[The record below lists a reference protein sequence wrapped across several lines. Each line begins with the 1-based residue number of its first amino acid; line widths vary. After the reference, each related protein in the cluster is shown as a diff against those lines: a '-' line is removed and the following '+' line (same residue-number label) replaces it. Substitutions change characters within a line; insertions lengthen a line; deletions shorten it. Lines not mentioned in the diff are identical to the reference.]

1 MTRPVATGARLEV
14 TADLTLTVDGQQA
27 RLTGS
32 GSDLTLTASDPV
44 ALWRSAASVPWPVG
58 VTVGSGPRALGG
70 LAGSLA
76 DAGLHLDVTG
86 PQGRVAEL
94 GHGVDS
100 GLGRGLTGSRAVR
113 FGSPRT
119 LAATVRSEPVP
130 WRGVAVGL
138 AVLLVFRRLV
148 RR

>member
-1 MTRPVATGARLEV
+1 MTGPSRFDVR
-14 TADLTLTVDGQQA
+14 ADLVLTVDGRQA
-27 RLTGS
+27 RLTGD
-32 GSDLTLTASDPV
+32 GTDLTLTSSDPV

-70 LAGSLA
+70 LAGALA

-86 PQGRVAEL
+86 PGGRVAEL
-94 GHGVDS
+94 GRGVDS

-119 LAATVRSEPVP
+119 LAATVVREPVP
-130 WRGVAVGL
+130 WRPVVL
-138 AVLLVFRRLV
+138 ALAGLLVLRALRR
-148 RR
+148 R

>member
-1 MTRPVATGARLEV
+1 MTVPSRFDVR
-14 TADLTLTVDGQQA
+14 ADLVLTVDGRQA
-27 RLTGS
+27 RLTGD
-32 GSDLTLTASDPV
+32 GTDLTLTSSDPV

-70 LAGSLA
+70 LAGALA

-86 PQGRVAEL
+86 PGGRVAEL
-94 GHGVDS
+94 GRGVDS

-119 LAATVRSEPVP
+119 LAATVVREPVP
-130 WRGVAVGL
+130 WRPVVL
-138 AVLLVFRRLV
+138 ALAGLLVLRALRR
-148 RR
+148 R

>member
-1 MTRPVATGARLEV
+1 MTGPSRFDVR
-14 TADLTLTVDGQQA
+14 ADLVLTVDGRQA
-27 RLTGS
+27 RLTGD
-32 GSDLTLTASDPV
+32 GTDLTLTASDPV

-70 LAGSLA
+70 LAGALA

-86 PQGRVAEL
+86 PGGRVAEL
-94 GHGVDS
+94 GRGVDS

-119 LAATVRSEPVP
+119 LAATVVREPVP
-130 WRGVAVGL
+130 WRPVVL
-138 AVLLVFRRLV
+138 ALAGLLVLRALRR
-148 RR
+148 R